1 MASPRTSLI
10 PLMIPPFSL
19 TRQLLPSSS
28 TSTSLAPRF
37 LYHTTTT
44 PTHLLLRPAFPLPPP
59 PPFRLYAR
67 YQKHKYSTSPPTFSP
82 KPYTFEEIQSL
93 LPTTT
98 TTNNP
103 PTSNPQ
109 HSAAAAAAPHQR
121 TRIIIDVR
129 EPAEVQS
136 TGRIPGAYNMPLT
149 SNPDAFYLGAED
161 FFERFGFEKP
171 RRTGI
176 GGGGGVGVRVRR
188 GEEEEGGGGRGTRA
202 GVREGEAE
210 SGVNAK
216 EGGEE
221 EEEEE
226 TGVEEVVFYCKA
238 GVRSRAAARMAREWV
253 GIKVGD
259 MTGGWMEWE
268 KKGGQI
274 ER

>member
-67 YQKHKYSTSPPTFSP
+67 YQKHKYSTSPPSPSSSSP
-82 KPYTFEEIQSL
+82 KPYTFEEVQSL
-93 LPTTT
+93 LPTSK
-98 TTNNP
+98 P
-103 PTSNPQ
+103 P